1 MDAFHKKRGAR
12 ANALRRLCRIQVEG
26 DRQSSV
32 LLSRLA
38 GTIWPGLVVLS
49 VAGTPVSAFAD
60 SCKSSGGLRFLGVT
74 SDSSSSV
81 WLSGTSAG
89 SFGLDAAQGNQTVDE
104 WTKAKRGLHVS
115 TSPVVSNGNGGT
127 HKLYDLDS
135 NKPCLIDT
143 QNQKGGFVFPPN
155 LTLPPFGRPGGGHAV
170 PPIGKLFPDFAPP
183 SFQRPSAPLVPAPPG
198 GGGGIHIG
206 GRPPHGLT
214 PTVPPGGLKPRL
226 PGGVKPPIA
235 KLPPHGLTPTAP
247 PGALK
252 PGLPGGVKPPIAK
265 LPPNG
270 LMPTLPPGGVVPN
283 LPDGVVPPIA
293 TLPPEGM
300 MPTLPGQP
308 GGVMPT
314 LPGRLLPN
322 LPGGVAPPIATLPPE
337 GMMPTLPG
345 QPGGVMPTLPGRLL
359 PNLPGGVAPPIAT
372 LPPEGMMPT
381 LPGQPG
387 GVMPNLPGGVVP
399 PIATLP
405 PGAGLLPTVPGQV
418 VPPIATLVPPGEVT
432 PAVPTSPQPGGVLP
446 RGPRLPAAPA
456 ENTTAERE
464 GIARPEARCI
474 ERGSEQATAENQ
486 KKLPLCEDLRARMAP
501 ATNEAPNAEVPLT
514 AGRDLIPPTLWNVWA
529 LTEGTSV
536 SDHRYGLDNNS
547 LAGTL
552 TMGLDRKITDDVV
565 LGVYVAV
572 DKSRNESFGDS
583 LRTDTNGFSIGPY
596 VAVRLSP
603 HWAIDTSLSYGHT
616 NSDLRLLGLSG
627 NFASQQ
633 YEASAN
639 LNGQYDIGEA
649 YARPKLSV
657 TYSRNISDSYSLA
670 GSILG
675 RPINSAWPIPPST
688 TGLSTQPQK
697 SAGCSAFPTERNS
710 CPMPNLA
717 FTTNSNARTAD
728 RS

>member
-283 LPDGVVPPIA
+283 LPDGVV
-293 TLPPEGM
+293 
-300 MPTLPGQP
+300 
-308 GGVMPT
+308 
-314 LPGRLLPN
+314 
-322 LPGGVAPPIATLPPE
+322 
-337 GMMPTLPG
+337 
-345 QPGGVMPTLPGRLL
+345 
-359 PNLPGGVAPPIAT
+359 PPIAT

>member
-1 MDAFHKKRGAR
+1 
-12 ANALRRLCRIQVEG
+12 
-26 DRQSSV
+26 
-32 LLSRLA
+32 
-38 GTIWPGLVVLS
+38 
-49 VAGTPVSAFAD
+49 
-60 SCKSSGGLRFLGVT
+60 
-74 SDSSSSV
+74 
-81 WLSGTSAG
+81 
-89 SFGLDAAQGNQTVDE
+89 
-104 WTKAKRGLHVS
+104 
-115 TSPVVSNGNGGT
+115 
-127 HKLYDLDS
+127 
-135 NKPCLIDT
+135 
-143 QNQKGGFVFPPN
+143 
-155 LTLPPFGRPGGGHAV
+155 
-170 PPIGKLFPDFAPP
+170 
-183 SFQRPSAPLVPAPPG
+183 
-198 GGGGIHIG
+198 
-206 GRPPHGLT
+206 
-214 PTVPPGGLKPRL
+214 
-226 PGGVKPPIA
+226 
-235 KLPPHGLTPTAP
+235 
-247 PGALK
+247 
-252 PGLPGGVKPPIAK
+252 
-265 LPPNG
+265 
-270 LMPTLPPGGVVPN
+270 MPTLPPGGVVPN
-283 LPDGVVPPIA
+283 LPGGVAPPIA

-314 LPGRLLPN
+314 LPG
-322 LPGGVAPPIATLPPE
+322 GVVPPIATLPPE

-565 LGVYVAV
+565 LGVSVAV
-572 DKSRNESFGDS
+572 DKSRNELFGDS

-596 VAVRLSP
+596 LAVRLSP

-675 RPINSAWPIPPST
+675 RPINV
-688 TGLSTQPQK
+688 GL
-697 SAGCSAFPTERNS
+697 ADSAFNYGVIDATTEIGRLFSLSNGTQL
-710 CPMPNLA
+710 MPYAEFGVHYEFERPNGGQILTGDLTMA
-717 FTTNSNARTAD
+717 TPSPWTASVRTGMRALLTNNAQIEASVGYLSFGQNGLNVWDGQLRL
-728 RS
+728 SIGF